1 MTVKAKVKAR
11 QLSLR
16 RPHRRTPP
24 RPLQASRPSQA
35 RQESETERFGSSCHC
50 TPQQK
55 AQVLAS
61 PASAGAPGR
70 CGPRDGVRARL
81 GGGHGLARSDLPPEL
96 MSPFQGRPVIV
107 SQPSTKRSSMASGV
121 FKTGISESHA
131 APPLQRH
138 GANGSVQGGSRDS
151 GCGMVGDRG
160 EAKPGGEGVGGRAG
174 MRGTV
179 ADQRPGPVR
188 QAQSGHMA
196 RGTGTADA
204 GHGTPPLEDWQPG
217 RKRGWRGVRHPRN
230 EAHSYRVRFSFGKE
244 PEPAGLIYSSTRLA
258 PKAPAAVPFVK
269 LALNSPITEP
279 GAMGTAAVSGSSS

>member
-1 MTVKAKVKAR
+1 MTVKVKVKVVVEVAAR

-24 RPLQASRPSQA
+24 RPLQGSRPSQA

-81 GGGHGLARSDLPPEL
+81 GWGPGLARSDLPPGS
-96 MSPFQGRPVIV
+96 MSLFHARPVIV
-107 SQPSTKRSSMASGV
+107 SQPSTKRSSMASGMP
-121 FKTGISESHA
+121 KTGIRGSHA

-160 EAKPGGEGVGGRAG
+160 EAKPGEEGVGRRAG
-174 MRGTV
+174 MQGTV
-179 ADQRPGPVR
+179 ADQCPPPVR

-204 GHGTPPLEDWQPG
+204 GHGTPPLEGAG
-217 RKRGWRGVRHPRN
+217 RK
-230 EAHSYRVRFSFGKE
+230 EKRVARC
-244 PEPAGLIYSSTRLA
+244 A
-258 PKAPAAVPFVK
+258 PP
-269 LALNSPITEP
+269 S
-279 GAMGTAAVSGSSS
+279 